1 MKKTTEILSGHY
13 LIWPVWENEVYNEE
27 FAKSGSPICIEIDS
41 SRSTDILSDLEPR
54 NKVILMCFRLSV
66 GLKTAQK
73 RSNFQSS
80 LISER
85 ERERECS
92 EFRRT
97 LIIAVVLLYPSPCKA
112 FYNTD
117 SLCRFKLFCLLFRS
131 QNLNF
136 KCFPELST
144 MQMFGCR
151 EMG

>member
-1 MKKTTEILSGHY
+1 VLQFQSSSVMKKTTEILSGHY

-85 ERERECS
+85 ERER
-92 EFRRT
+92 
-97 LIIAVVLLYPSPCKA
+97 VLWVQENVNNSSCA
-112 FYNTD
+112 FI
-117 SLCRFKLFCLLFRS
+117 SF
-131 QNLNF
+131 
-136 KCFPELST
+136 T
-144 MQMFGCR
+144 MQSFLQYWFSLQVQAFLSIVP
-151 EMG
+151 